1 MGNKF
6 NPPQERVYILDTNV
20 FGLIAEGNPAVL
32 ADLTPRP
39 EFEVGPGGLEDGFVM
54 VSGLGPSRSA
64 SGAAT
69 LRGRLGGRAG

>member
-32 ADLTPRP
+32 ADLQAFR
-39 EFEVGPGGLEDGFVM
+39 
-54 VSGLGPSRSA
+54 A
-64 SGAAT
+64 SGSAW
-69 LRGRLGGRAG
+69 